1 VVDRPQHV
9 TPSSKR
15 PPHSLTSFF
24 SASSPAIGVE
34 AAAGAATA
42 TTTTEGKEA
51 AASRPQRATR
61 PAEGVRRVPGEL
73 GIGR

>member
-1 VVDRPQHV
+1 MEAEAAFRVVDRPQHV

-15 PPHSLTSFF
+15 PLHSLTSFF

-34 AAAGAATA
+34 AVAGAAA
-42 TTTTEGKEA
+42 AAMTTTEGKEA

-61 PAEGVRRVPGEL
+61 PA
-73 GIGR
+73 